1 MEEKSDVR
9 LTLGISDH
17 WSKEER
23 QAGTISSSGAKLYV
37 QMERPHAG
45 NTWLRDA
52 ALARVA
58 ALLQEEILQ
67 ACDYLCVERKGHLE
81 GWGMAE
87 TPDLVEQQK
96 QQDLNFLGIQTNW
109 AEQALS
115 RQVFTLKSAIAK
127 LREECVPK
135 GSRLR
140 AFLIRECRRVS
151 NGISESSSAHGSSSG
166 RKLIGS
172 GHRDPRLPVAEAL
185 GVQRPRWRA

>member
-9 LTLGISDH
+9 LTLGVTDH
-17 WSKEER
+17 WSEDELK
-23 QAGTISSSGAKLYV
+23 AGNVSSSGAKLYV
-37 QMERPHAG
+37 QIERPLAG

-58 ALLQEEILQ
+58 ALLQEETLQ
-67 ACDYLCVERKGHLE
+67 ACDYLSVERKGHLE
-81 GWGMAE
+81 GWGMAQ

-127 LREECVPK
+127 LREESVPK

>member
-1 MEEKSDVR
+1 
-9 LTLGISDH
+9 
-17 WSKEER
+17 
-23 QAGTISSSGAKLYV
+23 
-37 QMERPHAG
+37 MERPHAG

-58 ALLQEEILQ
+58 ALLQEETVQ
-67 ACDYLCVERKGHLE
+67 ACEYLFVKRRGRWE
-81 GWGMAE
+81 GWGMAK
-87 TPDLVEQQK
+87 TPDSVKEQK
-96 QQDLNFLGIQTNW
+96 QRDLNFLGIQTNW

-115 RQVFTLKSAIAK
+115 RQVCTLKGAIAK
-127 LREECVPK
+127 LREESVPE

>member
-58 ALLQEEILQ
+58 ALLQEETLQ
-67 ACDYLCVERKGHLE
+67 ACDDLKVERNDHLE
-81 GWGMAE
+81 EWGMAQ

-127 LREECVPK
+127 LREESVPK

-140 AFLIRECRRVS
+140 AFLIRT
-151 NGISESSSAHGSSSG
+151 
-166 RKLIGS
+166 
-172 GHRDPRLPVAEAL
+172 
-185 GVQRPRWRA
+185 